1 MPQVWS
7 QLWMLHPP
15 PHPYC
20 PQSSLGSLEL
30 HPPKS
35 LQLLVPQPDVQVAV
49 ALALDPE
56 HGCQLR
62 EGGEGGKQKGRAREG
77 RRLQVIE
84 GMF

>member
-1 MPQVWS
+1 MPHVWS
-7 QLWMLHPP
+7 QPWMLHPP

-56 HGCQLR
+56 HGCQPGGR
-62 EGGEGGKQKGRAREG
+62 EEANRKGEHERSGAYR
-77 RRLQVIE
+77 
-84 GMF
+84 